1 MAVRSTSVL
10 QLCPLVYHWGM
21 DLKTRTFVYRR
32 HDVSWNKSSFWYPN
46 FYSFW
51 CIICKWAFVCY
62 NEKEQ
67 RRLDGCLIS
76 VDHEVVLK
84 EKRKSWSTSFA
95 TNLRVLSRY
104 MEYFYPSVHSLWTD
118 VPRLYHSL
126 HIIKPGTTCTRFM

>member
-1 MAVRSTSVL
+1 MFVKER
-10 QLCPLVYHWGM
+10 
-21 DLKTRTFVYRR
+21 LKLVYRR

-76 VDHEVVLK
+76 VGHGVDLNK
-84 EKRKSWSTSFA
+84 QKQNCDQQT
-95 TNLRVLSRY
+95 LPRV
-104 MEYFYPSVHSLWTD
+104 
-118 VPRLYHSL
+118 
-126 HIIKPGTTCTRFM
+126 